1 MVRIIVPPYDF
12 VRTSIVLYQFCFAD
26 INVDMNLHTKQHK
39 CSSCKCYRSA
49 KFFAPIICNGR
60 KIIPK
65 TCSLCRDRR
74 NSYYRNFESK
84 KISKAIRAT
93 RVQKKE
99 TVNDSGSSRSTQAEG
114 VTTNSIAVPLLPEDI
129 PAISPAVSSEATL
142 NSLPLFDEENMYDIN
157 DDMIACDNSLQDMV
171 TFYGNMATDDL
182 ISELER
188 QTINSLCHDISYF
201 SDALAVTQVDLL
213 EKISQ

>member
-1 MVRIIVPPYDF
+1 M
-12 VRTSIVLYQFCFAD
+12 
-26 INVDMNLHTKQHK
+26 
-39 CSSCKCYRSA
+39 
-49 KFFAPIICNGR
+49 KFH
-60 KIIPK
+60 
-65 TCSLCRDRR
+65 LD
-74 NSYYRNFESK
+74 FESK

>member
-1 MVRIIVPPYDF
+1 M
-12 VRTSIVLYQFCFAD
+12 
-26 INVDMNLHTKQHK
+26 
-39 CSSCKCYRSA
+39 
-49 KFFAPIICNGR
+49 KFH
-60 KIIPK
+60 
-65 TCSLCRDRR
+65 LD
-74 NSYYRNFESK
+74 FESK

-93 RVQKKE
+93 RVQKRE
-99 TVNDSGSSRSTQAEG
+99 TVNNSGPSRSTQAEC

-142 NSLPLFDEENMYDIN
+142 NSVPLFEEENMYDIY

>member
-1 MVRIIVPPYDF
+1 M
-12 VRTSIVLYQFCFAD
+12 
-26 INVDMNLHTKQHK
+26 
-39 CSSCKCYRSA
+39 
-49 KFFAPIICNGR
+49 KFH
-60 KIIPK
+60 
-65 TCSLCRDRR
+65 LD
-74 NSYYRNFESK
+74 FESK

-142 NSLPLFDEENMYDIN
+142 NSLPLFEEENIYDIN

>member
-1 MVRIIVPPYDF
+1 M
-12 VRTSIVLYQFCFAD
+12 
-26 INVDMNLHTKQHK
+26 
-39 CSSCKCYRSA
+39 
-49 KFFAPIICNGR
+49 KFH
-60 KIIPK
+60 
-65 TCSLCRDRR
+65 LD
-74 NSYYRNFESK
+74 FESK

-99 TVNDSGSSRSTQAEG
+99 TVNDSESSRSTQAEG

>member
-1 MVRIIVPPYDF
+1 M
-12 VRTSIVLYQFCFAD
+12 
-26 INVDMNLHTKQHK
+26 
-39 CSSCKCYRSA
+39 
-49 KFFAPIICNGR
+49 KFHLE
-60 KIIPK
+60 KK
-65 TCSLCRDRR
+65 K
-74 NSYYRNFESK
+74 K